1 MPKRCVV
8 ERFLDRNNIVL
19 PDAERIIIVAGDVG
33 LGSKHV
39 SRVKLKTVMRCD
51 WWGEIRW
58 VPCIQGK

>member
-33 LGSKHV
+33 LGSNTCLGLN
-39 SRVKLKTVMRCD
+39 LK
-51 WWGEIRW
+51 
-58 VPCIQGK
+58 Q